1 MLKKS
6 DIKNVLSVGIKL
18 FLITAISAMLLA
30 VLNDITAPIIA
41 QNTKIKQ
48 EESMKKVLNQAERFE
63 HIILLDYEEAVGEVY
78 KGIDTS
84 GQTIGYAVMTSSYGY
99 GGEISL
105 VVGVDNDLKVTGVDV
120 ISHSETPGLG
130 ANCTNTEFKNKF
142 IDKTLG
148 IEVVKNGAKDNQ
160 IDAITSATITSK
172 AVTSGVNTAISA
184 VKLVKEAEYSE
195 AKQ

>member
-6 DIKNVLSVGIKL
+6 DICYIFSVGLKL

-30 VLNDITAPIIA
+30 VLNDVTAPIVA
-41 QNTKIKQ
+41 QNTKDKQ
-48 EESMKKVLNQAERFE
+48 EESMRNVINQAESFE
-63 HIILLDYEEAVGEVY
+63 QILILDYEDFDGEIY
-78 KGIDTS
+78 KGLNSNGD
-84 GQTIGYAVMTSSYGY
+84 TIGYAVMTSSNGY

-105 VVGVDNDLKVTGVDV
+105 AVGVDNEFKVTGVDV

-148 IEVVKNGAKDNQ
+148 IEVVKNGAKGNQ

-184 VKLVKEAEYSE
+184 VKVVKEAEYSE
-195 AKQ
+195 TK